1 MGGAVDDD
9 GEDGPDTG
17 PVAPSGSQR
26 LDKWLWFARVTKSRT
41 LAAGLVSDGRVRLNR
56 ERIEK
61 PAALV
66 KAGDVLTIAVGAR
79 VRILEVVSPGKRR
92 GPAPEAQALYRDLS
106 PPPPPK
112 EEAVEPP
119 GAREPGSG
127 RPTKR
132 DRRQIGR
139 FTGED

>member
-1 MGGAVDDD
+1 
-9 GEDGPDTG
+9 
-17 PVAPSGSQR
+17 
-26 LDKWLWFARVTKSRT
+26 
-41 LAAGLVSDGRVRLNR
+41 
-56 ERIEK
+56 
-61 PAALV
+61 V

-92 GPAPEAQALYRDLS
+92 GPAPEAQALYRDLT

-112 EEAVEPP
+112 EEVVEPP
-119 GAREPGSG
+119 GLREPGSG